1 MAQLQRDKSEN
12 QMICELFDSFV
23 KSALRNKSRTLARD
37 YLRTA
42 KYEQPVW
49 DIECYDHEGRSEE
62 YRVEAG
68 YEIKIQDFVCTVYSE
83 QLYQAFL
90 TLDEKILIVLIL
102 QYWRYM
108 PDDEIASFCHI
119 TTRAV
124 RKRRKKALFLLKEHM
139 KRRGVAMPNEAGC
152 EDHL

>member
-23 KSALRNKSRTLARD
+23 KSALRNKSKTLARD

-68 YEIKIQDFVCTVYSE
+68 YEIKIYRFGGSEFSPAEQAEIVIKRFFQDLF
-83 QLYQAFL
+83 
-90 TLDEKILIVLIL
+90 EKHGLSI
-102 QYWRYM
+102 
-108 PDDEIASFCHI
+108 F
-119 TTRAV
+119 
-124 RKRRKKALFLLKEHM
+124 
-139 KRRGVAMPNEAGC
+139 
-152 EDHL
+152 